1 MEETGFIVNKD
12 FKPHLLKLVFMRFWY
27 VLPIFLFLF
36 GLGAYLYLRY
46 TQPVYLSNAVIQL
59 SGKDQSSE
67 ILGIKSPTVK
77 KDVSKIMELLQSP
90 LMFERTAAAL
100 NVPVSYYSKGKILTE
115 EKHRAAHYEVAVIA
129 VKDSST
135 LDSPVFVEVEND
147 VFYLVWNLKN
157 PHQKRI
163 RIPNSGNVETPQIT
177 LSFVVHHKSLF
188 AEELK
193 ENKVYFVINSTN
205 KLAKRLRAGFTT
217 ELYNPNAKSIQ
228 LIYIDKNPVF
238 CQDVLKQHINEFFK
252 YEKEREI
259 ESHQNIL
266 SFIRHQLDSV
276 NLVLNSSRD
285 SIMAFHRATKR
296 ADLTDDLGFVS
307 KKNADL
313 NDRIFNLEMDLV
325 YLKSIEKK
333 LRSDITNL
341 DLYRILGDLVGKSYQ
356 SSLQQQIEDLNVMVD
371 KREGLSRSV
380 TKENYVFRRN
390 EELIQEKKESILVT
404 IETIKERT
412 DLNLYLLRQ
421 KTYELRENMLN
432 IPEDNIALNQLQET
446 RSLDQ
451 KYYSLLMDKKSSF
464 TISMAGYVSQNLI
477 IQDPTLNNAPL
488 SPNKNL
494 IYMIGLVLGF
504 FFALAFIL
512 IKYVSHDQVNG
523 ESDIKSIIPNV
534 SFIGSIPKINA
545 ESIYS
550 QLVVHEK
557 PKSSIS
563 EAFRGIRS
571 NLNFIN
577 PDAKVFAI
585 SSSISGEGKTFVGL
599 NFAGIK
605 AMTGK
610 KTVLI
615 DLDLRKPKVHL
626 GLNCA
631 NDKGMSTLLSHQHPL
646 EDCIQ
651 KSPVTNM
658 DFISAGPIPPNP
670 SELILS
676 ERMTTVLEDLKDLY
690 DVIVIDNPP
699 IGIVTDGMSLFAK
712 ADCSIYVFKVGYSKH
727 TFAYRVKEL
736 HESNK
741 IKGLTVLLNGVER
754 KKSGYG
760 YGYGYG
766 YGGYYEDEPQE
777 KWFHKLQF
785 WKKTAK

>member
-1 MEETGFIVNKD
+1 MEQTGFIVNKS
-12 FKPHLLKLVFMRFWY
+12 FNPPLLKLVFKRFWFA
-27 VLPIFLFLF
+27 LPLFLLIF

-46 TQPVYLSNAVIQL
+46 TQPIYLSSAIIQH
-59 SGKDQSSE
+59 SSKDQSSE
-67 ILGIKSPTVK
+67 ILGIKSPAVK
-77 KDVSKIMELLQSP
+77 NDISKIMELLQSQ
-90 LMFERTAAAL
+90 LLFERTAAAL
-100 NVPVSYYSKGKILTE
+100 EIPISYYSKGKILTE
-115 EKHRAAHYEVAVIA
+115 EKHQAALYEVAILNT
-129 VKDSST
+129 KDSSV
-135 LDSPVFVEVEND
+135 LDLPIFVELEKD
-147 VFYLVWNLKN
+147 GFYLVWSLKN
-157 PHQKRI
+157 LEEKRI
-163 RIPNSGNVETPQIT
+163 KIPETGIIKTPQVS
-177 LSFVVHHKSLF
+177 LSFIIKHHGLLVD
-188 AEELK
+188 ELK
-193 ENKVYFVINSTN
+193 ENRIYFILNSTN
-205 KLAKRLRAGFTT
+205 KLAKRLRAGFST
-217 ELYNPNAKSIQ
+217 ELHNSSAKSIQ
-228 LIYIDKNPVF
+228 LIYKDKNPAF
-238 CQDVLKQHINEFFK
+238 CQAVLKEHIKAFFK

-266 SFIRHQLDSV
+266 NFIRQQLDSV
-276 NLVLNSSRD
+276 NVVLSSSRD

-296 ADLTDDLGFVS
+296 ADLTDDLGFVN

-313 NDRIFNLEMDLV
+313 NDLIFTLEMDMV

-356 SSLQQQIEDLNVMVD
+356 SSLQQHIEDLNILVD
-371 KREGLSRSV
+371 NREGLSRSV

-390 EELIQEKKESILVT
+390 EELIIEKKQSILTT
-404 IETIKERT
+404 IENIQERT

-432 IPEDNIALNQLQET
+432 IPEENIALNQIEET
-446 RSLDQ
+446 RALDQ

-464 TISMAGYVSQNLI
+464 TISMAGYVSPNLI
-477 IQDPTLNNAPL
+477 IQTPTLNDKPL

-494 IYMIGLVLGF
+494 VYSIGLFLGF
-504 FFALAFIL
+504 FFGLTFVL

-523 ESDIKSIIPNV
+523 ESDIRAIIPNV
-534 SFIGSIPKINA
+534 SFIGNIPQIKA
-545 ESIYS
+545 KHIYS

-610 KTVLI
+610 KTLLI

-626 GLNCA
+626 GLNCS
-631 NDKGMSTLLSHQHPL
+631 NDKGMSTLLSQQHTL

-651 KSPVTNM
+651 QSPIPNM
-658 DFISAGPIPPNP
+658 EFISAGPIPPNP

-676 ERMTTVLEDLKDLY
+676 EMMAAILEDLKARY

-699 IGIVTDGMSLFAK
+699 IGVVTDGMSVFSK

-736 HESNK
+736 YESNK
-741 IKGLTVLLNGVER
+741 IKGLTILLNGVER
-754 KKSGYG
+754 NNTG

-766 YGGYYEDEPQE
+766 YGGYYEDEPQD
-777 KWFHKLQF
+777 KWFHKLFF
-785 WKKTAK
+785 WKKSVR

>member
-12 FKPHLLKLVFMRFWY
+12 FKPHVLKIVFKRFWF
-27 VLPIFLFLF
+27 VLPILIFLF
-36 GLGAYLYLRY
+36 GFGAYLYLRY
-46 TQPVYLSNAVIQL
+46 TQPIYMSNAVIQL

-90 LMFERTAAAL
+90 LMFERTAKAL
-100 NVPVSYYSKGKILTE
+100 NIPVSYFSQGKILTE
-115 EKHRAAHYEVAVIA
+115 EKQKSGNYEVTIIEI
-129 VKDSST
+129 KDSSL
-135 LDSPVFVEVEND
+135 LDKPIFVELEKD
-147 VFYLVWNLKN
+147 SFYLVWNLKT
-157 PHQKRI
+157 QKRT
-163 RIPNSGNVETPQIT
+163 RIPKSGNIETPQIT
-177 LSFVVHHKSLF
+177 LSFIIYNQTSF
-188 AEELK
+188 YEELK
-193 ENKVYFVINSTN
+193 ENKVYFKINSLN
-205 KLAKRLRAGFTT
+205 SLAKRLRSGFTT
-217 ELYNPNAKSIQ
+217 ELFNPEAKSVQ
-228 LIYIDKNPVF
+228 LLYNDKNPEF
-238 CQDVLKQHINEFFK
+238 CQQVLKQHIEEFFK

-266 SFIRHQLDSV
+266 DFISHQLDSV
-276 NLVLNSSRD
+276 NAVLNSSRD
-285 SIMAFHRATKR
+285 SIMAFHRLTKR
-296 ADLTDDLGFVS
+296 VDLTDDLSFVS

-325 YLKSIEKK
+325 YLKTIEKK
-333 LRSDITNL
+333 LLSDITNL

-356 SSLQQQIEDLNVMVD
+356 SSLQKHIEDLNIMVER
-371 KREGLSRSV
+371 REALSRDV
-380 TKENYVFRRN
+380 TKENYVFKRN
-390 EELIQEKKESILVT
+390 EELIQQKKESILVT

-432 IPEDNIALNQLQET
+432 IPEQNIALNQLQET
-446 RSLDQ
+446 HSLDK

-464 TISMAGYVSQNLI
+464 TISMAGYVSKNLI
-477 IQDPTLNNAPL
+477 IQAPTLNNNPI
-488 SPNKNL
+488 SPNRNL
-494 IYMIGLVLGF
+494 IYAVGLVLGF
-504 FFALAFIL
+504 FFGLAYIL
-512 IKYVSHDQVNG
+512 MKYVSYDQVNS
-523 ESDIKSIIPNV
+523 ESDIRSIIPNV
-534 SFIGSIPKINA
+534 SFIGSIPKITS

-563 EAFRGIRS
+563 EAFRGVRS

-585 SSSISGEGKTFVGL
+585 SSSISGEGKTFIGL

-631 NDKGMSTLLSHQHPL
+631 NDKGMSTLLSNQHTL
-646 EDCIQ
+646 EECIQ
-651 KSPVTNM
+651 QSPVENM

-676 ERMTTVLEDLKDLY
+676 NKMTAILEELKTLY
-690 DVIVIDNPP
+690 DIIVIDNPP
-699 IGIVTDGMSLFAK
+699 IGIVTDGMSLFSK

-736 HESNK
+736 YDSNN
-741 IKGLTVLLNGVER
+741 INGLTVLLNGVER

-766 YGGYYEDEPQE
+766 YGGYYEDEPQA
-777 KWFHKLQF
+777 KWFHKLMF
-785 WKKTAK
+785 WRKHS